1 MTVQAYL
8 FQSPYSQPFQ
18 VGRPDPST
26 IEKQDSPAV
35 AEAPKEPVKNLEK
48 AQLSVTG
55 GNSFSI
61 NMDSLQQISSQSGV
75 GDMQSMNRQVQAQ
88 KAYAAE

>member
-1 MTVQAYL
+1 MTVQTYL
-8 FQSPYSQPFQ
+8 FQSPYPQPFQ
-18 VGRPDPST
+18 VGRADPSSA
-26 IEKQDSPAV
+26 EKQESPAV
-35 AEAPKEPVKNLEK
+35 AETPKEPVKNLEK
-48 AQLSVTG
+48 AQLSVTS

-61 NMDSLQQISSQSGV
+61 NMGSLQQISSQSGI